1 MQMQRRWRPWS
12 LCRATRQSNG
22 HAVDGGDEER
32 DLCKRIG
39 VEAFIDF
46 TTIKDITAEIMRI
59 TTYGARG
66 VLVTAATKEGY
77 ATAPSFLRPGG
88 TMVAVGLPKDPRV
101 LAGAPVLD
109 KAEYRW

>member
-59 TTYGARG
+59 TTYGTYGAHG
-66 VLVTAATKEGY
+66 VASNSCNEGRVCDG
-77 ATAPSFLRPGG
+77 AEFLASGRDDGDSRIAEGSYGVGGRP
-88 TMVAVGLPKDPRV
+88 R
-101 LAGAPVLD
+101 
-109 KAEYRW
+109 R